1 MLGGACATR
10 NPSGS
15 NKATRPAPSWRVV
28 PEPDAYL
35 SRSSSTLEKCKQVD
49 VDLVRICRAHLM
61 SKRYKISREAQDEYS
76 FKSQQRTFAAQE
88 AGRFNDEI
96 IATTVTKRF
105 DN

>member
-1 MLGGACATR
+1 
-10 NPSGS
+10 
-15 NKATRPAPSWRVV
+15 
-28 PEPDAYL
+28 
-35 SRSSSTLEKCKQVD
+35 
-49 VDLVRICRAHLM
+49 M

-105 DN
+105 DDKRPAQRRGNKSPSIATSAIGLEPRSRDWPPFRR

>member
-1 MLGGACATR
+1 
-10 NPSGS
+10 
-15 NKATRPAPSWRVV
+15 
-28 PEPDAYL
+28 
-35 SRSSSTLEKCKQVD
+35 
-49 VDLVRICRAHLM
+49 M

-105 DN
+105 DDKKTGETTRQQITLDRDECNRPGTTLAGLAALPPVKGPSGFTRPATQPNSRMGYRPAF